1 MRHDIFSQVRYKVE
15 IKQMNY
21 SDNQNHP
28 FPSPPYSQKCNF
40 DAEALFDVLNRHFPI
55 VLYSSSFISVISP
68 LKNNI
73 CKLVLEGGGCMLKA
87 YVDAQGW
94 GWGSLNYKI

>member
-1 MRHDIFSQVRYKVE
+1 MRHDIFLQVRYKVE

-21 SDNQNHP
+21 SDNQNYP
-28 FPSPPYSQKCNF
+28 VPSPPYSQKCNF
-40 DAEALFDVLNRHFPI
+40 DVEALFDVLNQHFPI